1 MIKYYHYV
9 NKKDEED
16 LVDHKITIFDENE
29 LVALANVNDKD
40 LFRKVIEVLF
50 IDIEDNK
57 FKPDEDYSHKLRC
70 LGYILH
76 VVGTKNMTPGVDDGR
91 SFIIPEDIN

>member
-29 LVALANVNDKD
+29 LVAMANVNDKD
-40 LFRKVIEVLF
+40 LFRKVLEVLF
-50 IDIEDNK
+50 IDIEDNN
-57 FKPDEDYSHKLRC
+57 FKPDEDYSHKLRS
-70 LGYILH
+70 LAFILLK
-76 VVGTKNMTPGVDDGR
+76 VGAKNMQPGVDDGR